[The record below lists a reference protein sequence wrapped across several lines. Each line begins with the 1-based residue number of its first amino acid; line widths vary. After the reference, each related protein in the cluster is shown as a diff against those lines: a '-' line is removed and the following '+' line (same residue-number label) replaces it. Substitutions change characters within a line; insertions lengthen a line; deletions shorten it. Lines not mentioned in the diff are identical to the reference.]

1 VVSSFF
7 RGVEDDTARTKYE
20 EVFYDTLRKAQQ
32 VKGSLSYLEKMTLD
46 ERREYVQENYEAI
59 IAITPQLDSIREQVS
74 DLNAAMM
81 KVWMDPDMT
90 PEAKRREVDDIQKDK
105 NELFRDAYPLRPGGK
120 DYPDVSEETLR
131 QFLEDYDVNKL
142 PSELSRRNA
151 PSLGAL
157 VQDVLALEDQDTIRV
172 LARGQP

>member
-1 VVSSFF
+1 
-7 RGVEDDTARTKYE
+7 
-20 EVFYDTLRKAQQ
+20 
-32 VKGSLSYLEKMTLD
+32 
-46 ERREYVQENYEAI
+46 
-59 IAITPQLDSIREQVS
+59 
-74 DLNAAMM
+74 
-81 KVWMDPDMT
+81 MDPDMT